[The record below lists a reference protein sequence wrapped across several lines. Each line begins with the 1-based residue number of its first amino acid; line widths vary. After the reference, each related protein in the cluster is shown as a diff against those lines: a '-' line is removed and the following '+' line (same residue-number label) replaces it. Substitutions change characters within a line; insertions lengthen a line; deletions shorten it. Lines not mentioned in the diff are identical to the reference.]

1 MKITKATEINRT
13 QYWRVLLYGKP
24 GLGKTSTV
32 RGLSGKT
39 LVLSMDNSHKVLS
52 GVPNV
57 DVRTID
63 DEGLISFDRNKP
75 IEDIN
80 TFLKEMSEV
89 IKDYENLVID
99 NVTSF
104 QSDWLIERGR
114 SSKGGIR
121 NEIQDYGDW
130 TNYFLR
136 IMTTIYALPINVYV
150 TAWEDTHEI
159 SLEDG
164 SVITQYVPKI
174 RKQVLSE
181 LMGWTDVVGRIK
193 VNPNT
198 GNRGA
203 ILEGN
208 DGVYAKNRIDNR
220 TACPIE
226 DLFKFEDNKNNK
238 ENGELNNAI

>member
-1 MKITKATEINRT
+1 MKITKATDISRT

-24 GLGKTSTV
+24 GLGKTSAV
-32 RGLSGKT
+32 KGLTGRT
-39 LVLSMDNSHKVLS
+39 LVLSLDNSHKVLS
-52 GVPNV
+52 GIPNI

-63 DEGLISFDRNKP
+63 DEGLESFNRNEP

-80 TFLKEMSEV
+80 VFLKELDV
-89 IKDYENLVID
+89 IISDYDNLVID

-136 IMTTIYALPINVYV
+136 IMTKIYGLPINVYV
-150 TAWEDTHEI
+150 TAWEDTQEI

-164 SVITQYVPKI
+164 RVITQFVPKI

-181 LMGWTDVVGRIK
+181 LLGWTDVVGRIK

-208 DGVYAKNRIDNR
+208 DGIYAKNRIDSR
-220 TACPIE
+220 TACPIDE
-226 DLFKFEDNKNNK
+226 LFKFE
-238 ENGELNNAI
+238 GEK

>member
-1 MKITKATEINRT
+1 MKITKATDISRT

-24 GLGKTSTV
+24 GLGKTSAV
-32 RGLSGKT
+32 KGLTGRT
-39 LVLSMDNSHKVLS
+39 LVLSLDNSHKVLS
-52 GVPNV
+52 GIPNI

-63 DEGLISFDRNKP
+63 DEGLESFNRNEP

-80 TFLKEMSEV
+80 IFLKELDVV
-89 IKDYENLVID
+89 ISDYDNLVID

-104 QSDWLIERGR
+104 QSDWLIKRGR

-136 IMTTIYALPINVYV
+136 IMTKIYGLPINVYV
-150 TAWEDTHEI
+150 TAWEDTQEI

-164 SVITQYVPKI
+164 RVITQFVPKI

-181 LMGWTDVVGRIK
+181 LLGWTDVVGRIK

-208 DGVYAKNRIDNR
+208 DGVYAKNRIDSR
-220 TACPIE
+220 TACPIDE
-226 DLFKFEDNKNNK
+226 LFKFE
-238 ENGELNNAI
+238 GEE

>member
-1 MKITKATEINRT
+1 MKITKATDISRT

-24 GLGKTSTV
+24 GLGKTSAV
-32 RGLSGKT
+32 KGLSGRT
-39 LVLSMDNSHKVLS
+39 LVLSLDNSHKVLS
-52 GVPNV
+52 GIPNI

-63 DEGLISFDRNKP
+63 DEGLESFNRNEP

-80 TFLKEMSEV
+80 VFLKELDVV
-89 IKDYENLVID
+89 ISDYDNLVID

-136 IMTTIYALPINVYV
+136 IMTKIYGLPINVYV
-150 TAWEDTHEI
+150 TAWEDTQEI

-164 SVITQYVPKI
+164 RVITQFVPKI

-181 LMGWTDVVGRIK
+181 LLGWTDVVGRIK

-208 DGVYAKNRIDNR
+208 DGVYAKNRIDSR
-220 TACPIE
+220 TACPIDE
-226 DLFKFEDNKNNK
+226 LFKFE
-238 ENGELNNAI
+238 GEK

>member
-1 MKITKATEINRT
+1 MKITKAVDINRT

-24 GLGKTSTV
+24 GLGKTSAV
-32 RGLSGKT
+32 KGLKGKT
-39 LVLSMDNSHKVLS
+39 LVLSLDNSHKVLS
-52 GVPNV
+52 GIPNV

-63 DEGLISFDRNKP
+63 DEGRISFDRNKP
-75 IEDIN
+75 IEDIKI
-80 TFLKEMSEV
+80 FLKELDGVLE
-89 IKDYENLVID
+89 IYNNLVID

-104 QSDWLIERGR
+104 QSDWLIQRGR

-136 IMTTIYALPINVYV
+136 IMTKIYGLPINVYL
-150 TAWEDTHEI
+150 TAWEDTQDI

-164 SVITQYVPKI
+164 RVITQFVPKI

-181 LMGWTDVVGRIK
+181 LLGWSDVVGRIK

-208 DGVYAKNRIDNR
+208 DGVYAKNRIDSR
-220 TACPIE
+220 TACPIDE
-226 DLFKFEDNKNNK
+226 LFKFE
-238 ENGELNNAI
+238 GEK

>member
-1 MKITKATEINRT
+1 MKITKATDISRT

-24 GLGKTSTV
+24 GLGKTSAV
-32 RGLSGKT
+32 KGLTGRT
-39 LVLSMDNSHKVLS
+39 LVLSLDNSHKVLS
-52 GVPNV
+52 GIPNI

-63 DEGLISFDRNKP
+63 DEGLESFNRNEP

-80 TFLKEMSEV
+80 VFLKELDVV
-89 IKDYENLVID
+89 ISDYDNLVID

-136 IMTTIYALPINVYV
+136 IMTKIYGLLINVYV
-150 TAWEDTHEI
+150 TAWEDTQEI

-164 SVITQYVPKI
+164 RVITQFVPKI

-181 LMGWTDVVGRIK
+181 LLGWTDVVGRIK

-208 DGVYAKNRIDNR
+208 DGVYAKNRIDSR
-220 TACPIE
+220 TACPIDE
-226 DLFKFEDNKNNK
+226 LFKFE
-238 ENGELNNAI
+238 GEK

>member
-1 MKITKATEINRT
+1 MKITKATDISRT

-24 GLGKTSTV
+24 GLGKTSAV
-32 RGLSGKT
+32 KGLTGRT
-39 LVLSMDNSHKVLS
+39 LVLSLDNSHKVLS
-52 GVPNV
+52 GIPNI

-63 DEGLISFDRNKP
+63 DEGLESFNRNEP

-80 TFLKEMSEV
+80 IFLKELDLV
-89 IKDYENLVID
+89 INDYDNLVID

-114 SSKGGIR
+114 STKGDIR
-121 NEIQDYGDW
+121 NKIQNYGDW

-136 IMTTIYALPINVYV
+136 IMTKIYGLPINVYV
-150 TAWEDTHEI
+150 TAWEDTQEI

-164 SVITQYVPKI
+164 RVITQFVPKI

-181 LMGWTDVVGRIK
+181 LLGWTDVVGRIK

-208 DGVYAKNRIDNR
+208 DGVYAKNRIDSR
-220 TACPIE
+220 TACPIDE
-226 DLFKFEDNKNNK
+226 LFKFE
-238 ENGELNNAI
+238 GEK

>member
-1 MKITKATEINRT
+1 MKITKATDISET

-24 GLGKTSTV
+24 GLGKTSAV
-32 RGLSGKT
+32 KGLTGRT
-39 LVLSMDNSHKVLS
+39 LVLSLDNSHKVLS
-52 GVPNV
+52 GIPNI

-63 DEGLISFDRNKP
+63 DEGLESFNRNEP

-80 TFLKEMSEV
+80 IFLKELDVV
-89 IKDYENLVID
+89 INDYDNLVID

-136 IMTTIYALPINVYV
+136 IMTKIYGLPINVYV
-150 TAWEDTHEI
+150 TAWEDTQEI

-164 SVITQYVPKI
+164 RVITQFVPKI
-174 RKQVLSE
+174 RKQVL
-181 LMGWTDVVGRIK
+181 
-193 VNPNT
+193 
-198 GNRGA
+198 
-203 ILEGN
+203 
-208 DGVYAKNRIDNR
+208 
-220 TACPIE
+220 
-226 DLFKFEDNKNNK
+226 
-238 ENGELNNAI
+238 

>member
-1 MKITKATEINRT
+1 MKITKATDISRT

-24 GLGKTSTV
+24 GLGKTSAV
-32 RGLSGKT
+32 KGLTGRT
-39 LVLSMDNSHKVLS
+39 LVLSFDNSHKVLS
-52 GVPNV
+52 GIPNI

-63 DEGLISFDRNKP
+63 DEGLESFNRNEP

-80 TFLKEMSEV
+80 IFLKELDVV
-89 IKDYENLVID
+89 ISDYDNLVID

-136 IMTTIYALPINVYV
+136 IMTKIYGLPINVYV
-150 TAWEDTHEI
+150 TAWEDTQEI

-164 SVITQYVPKI
+164 RVITQFVPKI

-181 LMGWTDVVGRIK
+181 LLGWTDVVGRIK

-208 DGVYAKNRIDNR
+208 DGVYAKNRIDSR
-220 TACPIE
+220 TACPIDE
-226 DLFKFEDNKNNK
+226 LFKFE
-238 ENGELNNAI
+238 GEK

>member
-1 MKITKATEINRT
+1 MKITKATDISRT

-24 GLGKTSTV
+24 GLGKTSAV
-32 RGLSGKT
+32 KGLTGRT
-39 LVLSMDNSHKVLS
+39 LVLSLDNSHKVLS
-52 GVPNV
+52 GIPNI

-63 DEGLISFDRNKP
+63 DEGLESFNRNEP

-80 TFLKEMSEV
+80 IFLKELDVV
-89 IKDYENLVID
+89 ISDYNNLVID

-136 IMTTIYALPINVYV
+136 IMTKIYGLPINVYV
-150 TAWEDTHEI
+150 TAWEDTQEI

-164 SVITQYVPKI
+164 RVITQFVPKI

-181 LMGWTDVVGRIK
+181 LLGWTDVVGRIK

-208 DGVYAKNRIDNR
+208 DGVYAKNRIDSR
-220 TACPIE
+220 TACPIDE
-226 DLFKFEDNKNNK
+226 LFKFE
-238 ENGELNNAI
+238 GEK

>member
-1 MKITKATEINRT
+1 MKITKATDISRT

-24 GLGKTSTV
+24 GLGKTSAV
-32 RGLSGKT
+32 KGLIGRT
-39 LVLSMDNSHKVLS
+39 LVLSLDNSHKVLS
-52 GVPNV
+52 GIPNI

-63 DEGLISFDRNKP
+63 DEGLKSFNRNEP

-80 TFLKEMSEV
+80 IFLKELDVV
-89 IKDYENLVID
+89 ISDYDNLVID

-136 IMTTIYALPINVYV
+136 IMTKIYGLPINVYV
-150 TAWEDTHEI
+150 TAWEDTQEI

-164 SVITQYVPKI
+164 RVITQFVPKI

-181 LMGWTDVVGRIK
+181 LLGWTDVVGRIK

-208 DGVYAKNRIDNR
+208 DGVYAKNRIDSR
-220 TACPIE
+220 TACPIDE
-226 DLFKFEDNKNNK
+226 LFKFE
-238 ENGELNNAI
+238 GEK

>member
-1 MKITKATEINRT
+1 MKITKATDISRT

-24 GLGKTSTV
+24 GLGKTSAV
-32 RGLSGKT
+32 KGLTGKT
-39 LVLSMDNSHKVLS
+39 LVLSLDNSHKVLS
-52 GVPNV
+52 GIPNI

-63 DEGLISFDRNKP
+63 DEGLESFNRNEP

-80 TFLKEMSEV
+80 VFLKELDVV
-89 IKDYENLVID
+89 ISDYDNLVID

-136 IMTTIYALPINVYV
+136 IMTKIYGLPINVYV
-150 TAWEDTHEI
+150 TAWEDTQEI

-164 SVITQYVPKI
+164 RVITQFVPKI

-181 LMGWTDVVGRIK
+181 LLGWTDVVGRIK

-208 DGVYAKNRIDNR
+208 DGVYAKNRIDSR
-220 TACPIE
+220 TACPIDE
-226 DLFKFEDNKNNK
+226 LFKFE
-238 ENGELNNAI
+238 GEK

>member
-1 MKITKATEINRT
+1 MKITKATDISRT

-24 GLGKTSTV
+24 GLGKTSAV
-32 RGLSGKT
+32 KGLTGRT
-39 LVLSMDNSHKVLS
+39 LVLSLDNSHKVLS
-52 GVPNV
+52 GIPNI

-63 DEGLISFDRNKP
+63 DEGLESFNRNEP

-80 TFLKEMSEV
+80 IFLKELDVV
-89 IKDYENLVID
+89 ISDYDNLVID

-136 IMTTIYALPINVYV
+136 IMTKIYGLPINVYV
-150 TAWEDTHEI
+150 TAWEDTQEI

-164 SVITQYVPKI
+164 RVITQFVPKI

-181 LMGWTDVVGRIK
+181 LLGWTDVVGRIK

-208 DGVYAKNRIDNR
+208 DGVYAKNRIDSR
-220 TACPIE
+220 TACTIDE
-226 DLFKFEDNKNNK
+226 LFKFE
-238 ENGELNNAI
+238 G

>member
-1 MKITKATEINRT
+1 MKITKATDISRT

-24 GLGKTSTV
+24 GLGKTSAV
-32 RGLSGKT
+32 KGLTGRT
-39 LVLSMDNSHKVLS
+39 LVLSLDNSHKVLS
-52 GVPNV
+52 GIPNI

-63 DEGLISFDRNKP
+63 DEGLESFNRNEP

-80 TFLKEMSEV
+80 VFLKELDVV
-89 IKDYENLVID
+89 ISDYDNLVID

-136 IMTTIYALPINVYV
+136 IMTKIYGLPINVYV
-150 TAWEDTHEI
+150 TAWEDTQEI

-164 SVITQYVPKI
+164 RVITQFVPKI

-181 LMGWTDVVGRIK
+181 LLGWTDVVGRIK

-208 DGVYAKNRIDNR
+208 DGIYAKNRIDSR
-220 TACPIE
+220 TARPIDE
-226 DLFKFEDNKNNK
+226 LFKFE
-238 ENGELNNAI
+238 GEK

>member
-1 MKITKATEINRT
+1 MKITKATDISRT

-24 GLGKTSTV
+24 GLGKTSAV
-32 RGLSGKT
+32 KGLTGRT
-39 LVLSMDNSHKVLS
+39 LVLSLDNSHKVLS
-52 GVPNV
+52 GIPNI

-63 DEGLISFDRNKP
+63 DEGLESFNRNEP

-80 TFLKEMSEV
+80 IFLKELDVV
-89 IKDYENLVID
+89 ISDYDNLVID

-136 IMTTIYALPINVYV
+136 IMTKIYGLPINVYV
-150 TAWEDTHEI
+150 TAWEDTQEI

-164 SVITQYVPKI
+164 RVITQFVPKI

-181 LMGWTDVVGRIK
+181 LLGWTDVVGRIK

-208 DGVYAKNRIDNR
+208 DGVYAKNRIDSR
-220 TACPIE
+220 TACPIDE
-226 DLFKFEDNKNNK
+226 LFKFE
-238 ENGELNNAI
+238 GEK

>member
-1 MKITKATEINRT
+1 MS
-13 QYWRVLLYGKP
+13 L
-24 GLGKTSTV
+24 
-32 RGLSGKT
+32 
-39 LVLSMDNSHKVLS
+39 DNSHKVLS
-52 GVPNV
+52 GIPNV

-63 DEGLISFDRNKP
+63 DEGRISFDRNKP
-75 IEDIN
+75 IEDIKI
-80 TFLKEMSEV
+80 FLKELDGVLE
-89 IKDYENLVID
+89 IYNNLVID

-104 QSDWLIERGR
+104 QSDWLIQRGR

-136 IMTTIYALPINVYV
+136 IMTKIYGLPINVYV
-150 TAWEDTHEI
+150 TAWEDTQDI

-164 SVITQYVPKI
+164 RVITQFVPKI

-181 LMGWTDVVGRIK
+181 LLGWTDVVGRIK

-208 DGVYAKNRIDNR
+208 DGVYAKNRIDSR
-220 TACPIE
+220 TACPIDE
-226 DLFKFEDNKNNK
+226 LFKFE
-238 ENGELNNAI
+238 GEK

>member
-1 MKITKATEINRT
+1 MKITKAVDINRT

-24 GLGKTSTV
+24 GLGKTSAV
-32 RGLSGKT
+32 KGLKGKT
-39 LVLSMDNSHKVLS
+39 LVLSLDNSHKVLS
-52 GVPNV
+52 GIPNV

-63 DEGLISFDRNKP
+63 DEGRISFDRNKP
-75 IEDIN
+75 IEDIKI
-80 TFLKEMSEV
+80 FLKELGGVLE
-89 IKDYENLVID
+89 IYNNLVID

-104 QSDWLIERGR
+104 QSDWLIQRGR

-136 IMTTIYALPINVYV
+136 IMTKIYGLPINVYV
-150 TAWEDTHEI
+150 TAWEDTHDI

-164 SVITQYVPKI
+164 RVITQFVPKI

-181 LMGWTDVVGRIK
+181 LLGWTDVVGRIK

-208 DGVYAKNRIDNR
+208 DGVYAKNRIDSR
-220 TACPIE
+220 TACPIDE
-226 DLFKFEDNKNNK
+226 LFKFE
-238 ENGELNNAI
+238 GEK

>member
-1 MKITKATEINRT
+1 MKITKATDISRT
-13 QYWRVLLYGKP
+13 QYWRILLYGKP
-24 GLGKTSTV
+24 GLGKTSAV
-32 RGLSGKT
+32 KGLTGRT
-39 LVLSMDNSHKVLS
+39 LVLSLDNSHKVLS
-52 GVPNV
+52 GIPNI

-63 DEGLISFDRNKP
+63 DEGLESFNRNEP

-80 TFLKEMSEV
+80 IFLKELDVV
-89 IKDYENLVID
+89 ISDYDNLVID

-136 IMTTIYALPINVYV
+136 IMTKIYGLPINVYV
-150 TAWEDTHEI
+150 TAWEDTQEI

-164 SVITQYVPKI
+164 RVITQFVPKI

-181 LMGWTDVVGRIK
+181 LLGWTDVVGRIK

-208 DGVYAKNRIDNR
+208 DGVYAKNRIDSR
-220 TACPIE
+220 TACPIDE
-226 DLFKFEDNKNNK
+226 LFKFE
-238 ENGELNNAI
+238 GEK

>member
-1 MKITKATEINRT
+1 MKELDG
-13 QYWRVLLYGKP
+13 VLELY
-24 GLGKTSTV
+24 
-32 RGLSGKT
+32 
-39 LVLSMDNSHKVLS
+39 N
-52 GVPNV
+52 
-57 DVRTID
+57 
-63 DEGLISFDRNKP
+63 
-75 IEDIN
+75 
-80 TFLKEMSEV
+80 
-89 IKDYENLVID
+89 NLVID

-104 QSDWLIERGR
+104 QSDWLIQRGR

-136 IMTTIYALPINVYV
+136 IMTKIYGLPINVYV
-150 TAWEDTHEI
+150 TAWEDTQDI

-164 SVITQYVPKI
+164 RVITQFVPKI

-181 LMGWTDVVGRIK
+181 LLGWTDVVGRIK

-208 DGVYAKNRIDNR
+208 DGVYAKNRIDSR
-220 TACPIE
+220 TACPIDE
-226 DLFKFEDNKNNK
+226 LFKFE
-238 ENGELNNAI
+238 GEK

>member
-1 MKITKATEINRT
+1 MKITKATDISRT

-24 GLGKTSTV
+24 GLGKTSAV
-32 RGLSGKT
+32 KGLTGIT
-39 LVLSMDNSHKVLS
+39 LVLSLDNSHKVLS
-52 GVPNV
+52 GIPNI

-63 DEGLISFDRNKP
+63 DEGLESFNRNEP

-80 TFLKEMSEV
+80 VFLKELDVV
-89 IKDYENLVID
+89 IGDYDNLVID

-136 IMTTIYALPINVYV
+136 IMTKIYGLPINVYV
-150 TAWEDTHEI
+150 TAWEDTQEI

-164 SVITQYVPKI
+164 RVITQFVPKI

-181 LMGWTDVVGRIK
+181 LLGWTDVVGRIK

-208 DGVYAKNRIDNR
+208 DGVYAKNRIDSR
-220 TACPIE
+220 TACPIDE
-226 DLFKFEDNKNNK
+226 LFKFE
-238 ENGELNNAI
+238 GEK

>member
-1 MKITKATEINRT
+1 MKITKATDISRT

-24 GLGKTSTV
+24 GLGKTSAV
-32 RGLSGKT
+32 KGLTGRT
-39 LVLSMDNSHKVLS
+39 LVLSLDNSHKVLS
-52 GVPNV
+52 GIPNI

-63 DEGLISFDRNKP
+63 DEGLESFNRNEP

-80 TFLKEMSEV
+80 IFLKELDVV
-89 IKDYENLVID
+89 ISDYDNLVID

-136 IMTTIYALPINVYV
+136 IMTKIYGLPINVYV
-150 TAWEDTHEI
+150 TAWEDTQEI

-164 SVITQYVPKI
+164 RVITQFVPKI

-181 LMGWTDVVGRIK
+181 LLGWTDVVGRIK

-208 DGVYAKNRIDNR
+208 DGVYAKNRIDSR
-220 TACPIE
+220 TACAIDE
-226 DLFKFEDNKNNK
+226 LFKFE
-238 ENGELNNAI
+238 GEK

>member
-1 MKITKATEINRT
+1 MKITKATDISRT

-24 GLGKTSTV
+24 GLGKTSAV
-32 RGLSGKT
+32 KGLTGRT
-39 LVLSMDNSHKVLS
+39 LVLSLDNSHKVLS
-52 GVPNV
+52 GIPNI

-63 DEGLISFDRNKP
+63 DEGLESFNRNEP

-80 TFLKEMSEV
+80 VFLKELDIV
-89 IKDYENLVID
+89 ISDYDNLVID

-136 IMTTIYALPINVYV
+136 IMTKIYGLPINVYV
-150 TAWEDTHEI
+150 TAWEDTQEI

-164 SVITQYVPKI
+164 RVITQFVPKI

-181 LMGWTDVVGRIK
+181 LLGWTDVVGRIK

-208 DGVYAKNRIDNR
+208 DGVYAKNRIDSR
-220 TACPIE
+220 TACPIDE
-226 DLFKFEDNKNNK
+226 LFKFE
-238 ENGELNNAI
+238 GEK

>member
-1 MKITKATEINRT
+1 MKITKAVNINRT

-24 GLGKTSTV
+24 GLGKTSAV
-32 RGLSGKT
+32 KGLKGKT
-39 LVLSMDNSHKVLS
+39 LVLSLDNSHKVLS
-52 GVPNV
+52 GIPNV

-63 DEGLISFDRNKP
+63 DEGLESFDRNKP
-75 IEDIN
+75 IEDIKV
-80 TFLKEMSEV
+80 FLKELDGVLET
-89 IKDYENLVID
+89 YNNLVID

-136 IMTTIYALPINVYV
+136 IMTKIYGLPINVYV
-150 TAWEDTHEI
+150 TAWEDTQDI

-164 SVITQYVPKI
+164 RVITQFVPKI

-181 LMGWTDVVGRIK
+181 LLGWTDVVGRIK

-208 DGVYAKNRIDNR
+208 DGVYAKNRIDSR
-220 TACPIE
+220 TACPIDE
-226 DLFKFEDNKNNK
+226 LFKFE
-238 ENGELNNAI
+238 GEK

>member
-1 MKITKATEINRT
+1 MKITKAVDINRT

-24 GLGKTSTV
+24 GLGKTSAV
-32 RGLSGKT
+32 KGLKGKT
-39 LVLSMDNSHKVLS
+39 LVLSLDNSHKVLS
-52 GVPNV
+52 GLPNV

-63 DEGLISFDRNKP
+63 DEGRISFDRNKP
-75 IEDIN
+75 IEDIKV
-80 TFLKEMSEV
+80 FLKDLDGVLE
-89 IKDYENLVID
+89 IYNNLVID

-104 QSDWLIERGR
+104 QSDWLIQRGR

-136 IMTTIYALPINVYV
+136 IMTKIYGLPINAYV
-150 TAWEDTHEI
+150 TAWEDTHDI

-164 SVITQYVPKI
+164 RVITQFVPKI

-181 LMGWTDVVGRIK
+181 LLGWTDVVGRIK

-198 GNRGA
+198 GNRGV

-208 DGVYAKNRIDNR
+208 DGVYAKNRIDSR
-220 TACPIE
+220 TACPIDE
-226 DLFKFEDNKNNK
+226 LFKFE
-238 ENGELNNAI
+238 GEK

>member
-1 MKITKATEINRT
+1 MKITKATDISRT

-24 GLGKTSTV
+24 GLGKTSAV
-32 RGLSGKT
+32 KGLTGRT
-39 LVLSMDNSHKVLS
+39 LVLSLDNSHKVLS
-52 GVPNV
+52 GIPNI

-63 DEGLISFDRNKP
+63 DEGLESFNRNEP

-80 TFLKEMSEV
+80 IFLKELDVV
-89 IKDYENLVID
+89 ISDYDNLVID

-136 IMTTIYALPINVYV
+136 IMTKIYGLPINVYV
-150 TAWEDTHEI
+150 TAWEDTQEI

-164 SVITQYVPKI
+164 RVITQFVPKI

-181 LMGWTDVVGRIK
+181 LLGWTDVVGRIK

-208 DGVYAKNRIDNR
+208 DGVYAKNRIDSR
-220 TACPIE
+220 TACTIDE
-226 DLFKFEDNKNNK
+226 LFKFE
-238 ENGELNNAI
+238 GENNAI

>member
-1 MKITKATEINRT
+1 MKITKATDISRT

-24 GLGKTSTV
+24 GLGKTSAV
-32 RGLSGKT
+32 KGLTGRT
-39 LVLSMDNSHKVLS
+39 LVLSLDNSHKVLS
-52 GVPNV
+52 GIPNI

-63 DEGLISFDRNKP
+63 DEGLESFNRNEP

-80 TFLKEMSEV
+80 IFLKELDVV
-89 IKDYENLVID
+89 ISNYDNLVID

-136 IMTTIYALPINVYV
+136 IMTKIYGLPINVYV
-150 TAWEDTHEI
+150 TAWEDTQEI

-164 SVITQYVPKI
+164 RVITQFVPKI

-181 LMGWTDVVGRIK
+181 LLGWTDVVGRIK

-208 DGVYAKNRIDNR
+208 DGVYAKNRIDSR
-220 TACPIE
+220 TACPIDE
-226 DLFKFEDNKNNK
+226 LFKFE
-238 ENGELNNAI
+238 GEK

>member
-1 MKITKATEINRT
+1 MKITKATDISRT

-24 GLGKTSTV
+24 GLGKTSAV
-32 RGLSGKT
+32 KGLSGRT
-39 LVLSMDNSHKVLS
+39 LVLSLDNSHKVLS
-52 GVPNV
+52 GIPNI

-63 DEGLISFDRNKP
+63 DEGLESFNRNEP

-80 TFLKEMSEV
+80 IFLKELDVV
-89 IKDYENLVID
+89 ISDYDNLVID

-136 IMTTIYALPINVYV
+136 IMTKIYGLPINVYV
-150 TAWEDTHEI
+150 TAWEDTQEI

-164 SVITQYVPKI
+164 RVITQFVPKI

-181 LMGWTDVVGRIK
+181 LLGWTDVVGRIK

-208 DGVYAKNRIDNR
+208 DGVYAKNRIDSR
-220 TACPIE
+220 TACPIDE
-226 DLFKFEDNKNNK
+226 LFKFE
-238 ENGELNNAI
+238 GEK

>member
-1 MKITKATEINRT
+1 MKITKATDISRT

-24 GLGKTSTV
+24 GLGKTSAV
-32 RGLSGKT
+32 KGLTGRT
-39 LVLSMDNSHKVLS
+39 LVLSLDNSHKVLS
-52 GVPNV
+52 GIPNI

-63 DEGLISFDRNKP
+63 DEGLESFNRNEP

-80 TFLKEMSEV
+80 VFLKELDVV
-89 IKDYENLVID
+89 ISDYDNLVID

-136 IMTTIYALPINVYV
+136 IMTKIYRLPINVYV
-150 TAWEDTHEI
+150 TAWEDTQEI

-164 SVITQYVPKI
+164 RVITQFVPKI

-181 LMGWTDVVGRIK
+181 LLGWTDVVGRIK

-208 DGVYAKNRIDNR
+208 DGVYAKNRIDSR
-220 TACPIE
+220 TACPIDE
-226 DLFKFEDNKNNK
+226 LFKFE
-238 ENGELNNAI
+238 GEK

>member
-1 MKITKATEINRT
+1 MKITKAVDINRT

-24 GLGKTSTV
+24 GLGKTSAV
-32 RGLSGKT
+32 KGLKGKT
-39 LVLSMDNSHKVLS
+39 LVLSLDNSHKVLS
-52 GVPNV
+52 GIPNV

-63 DEGLISFDRNKP
+63 DEGRISFDRNKP
-75 IEDIN
+75 IEDIKI
-80 TFLKEMSEV
+80 FLKELGGVLE
-89 IKDYENLVID
+89 IYNNLVID

-104 QSDWLIERGR
+104 QSDWLIQRGR

-136 IMTTIYALPINVYV
+136 IMTKIYGLPINVYV
-150 TAWEDTHEI
+150 TAWEDTQDI

-164 SVITQYVPKI
+164 QVITQFVPKI

-181 LMGWTDVVGRIK
+181 LLGWTDVVGRIK

-208 DGVYAKNRIDNR
+208 DGVYAKNRIDSR
-220 TACPIE
+220 TACPIDE
-226 DLFKFEDNKNNK
+226 LFKFE
-238 ENGELNNAI
+238 GEK

>member
-1 MKITKATEINRT
+1 MKITKATDISRT

-24 GLGKTSTV
+24 GLGKTSAV
-32 RGLSGKT
+32 KGLTGRT
-39 LVLSMDNSHKVLS
+39 LVLSLDNSHKVLS
-52 GVPNV
+52 GIPNI

-63 DEGLISFDRNKP
+63 DEGLESFNRNEP

-80 TFLKEMSEV
+80 IFLKELDVV
-89 IKDYENLVID
+89 ISDYDNLVID

-136 IMTTIYALPINVYV
+136 IMTKIYGLPINVYV
-150 TAWEDTHEI
+150 TAWEDTQEI

-164 SVITQYVPKI
+164 RVITQFVPKI

-181 LMGWTDVVGRIK
+181 LLGWTDVVGRIK

-208 DGVYAKNRIDNR
+208 DGVYAKNRIDSR
-220 TACPIE
+220 TACSIDE
-226 DLFKFEDNKNNK
+226 LFKFE
-238 ENGELNNAI
+238 GEK

>member
-1 MKITKATEINRT
+1 MKITKATDISRT

-24 GLGKTSTV
+24 GLGKTSAV
-32 RGLSGKT
+32 KGLTGRT
-39 LVLSMDNSHKVLS
+39 LVLSLDNSHKVLS
-52 GVPNV
+52 GIPNI
-57 DVRTID
+57 DVRIID
-63 DEGLISFDRNKP
+63 DEGLESFNRNEP

-80 TFLKEMSEV
+80 IFLKELDVV
-89 IKDYENLVID
+89 ISDYDNLVID

-136 IMTTIYALPINVYV
+136 IMTKIYGLPINVYV
-150 TAWEDTHEI
+150 TAWEDTQEI

-164 SVITQYVPKI
+164 RVITQFVPKI

-181 LMGWTDVVGRIK
+181 LLGWTDVVGRIK

-208 DGVYAKNRIDNR
+208 DGVYAKNRIDSR
-220 TACPIE
+220 TACPIDE
-226 DLFKFEDNKNNK
+226 LFKFE
-238 ENGELNNAI
+238 GEK

>member
-1 MKITKATEINRT
+1 MKITKAVDINRT

-24 GLGKTSTV
+24 GLGKTSAV
-32 RGLSGKT
+32 KGLKGKT
-39 LVLSMDNSHKVLS
+39 LVLSLDNSHKVLS

-63 DEGLISFDRNKP
+63 DEGRISFDRNKP
-75 IEDIN
+75 IEDIKV
-80 TFLKEMSEV
+80 FLKELDEV
-89 IKDYENLVID
+89 LEIYNNLVID

-136 IMTTIYALPINVYV
+136 IMTKIYSLPINVYV
-150 TAWEDTHEI
+150 TAWEDTQDI

-164 SVITQYVPKI
+164 RVITQFVPKI

-181 LMGWTDVVGRIK
+181 LLGWTDVVGRIK

-208 DGVYAKNRIDNR
+208 DGVYAKNRIDSR
-220 TACPIE
+220 TACPIDE
-226 DLFKFEDNKNNK
+226 LFKFE
-238 ENGELNNAI
+238 GEK

>member
-1 MKITKATEINRT
+1 MKITKATHISRT

-24 GLGKTSTV
+24 GLGKTSAV
-32 RGLSGKT
+32 KGLTGRT
-39 LVLSMDNSHKVLS
+39 LVLSLDNSHKVLS
-52 GVPNV
+52 GIPNI

-63 DEGLISFDRNKP
+63 DEGLESFNRNEP

-80 TFLKEMSEV
+80 IFLKELDVV
-89 IKDYENLVID
+89 ISDYDNLVID

-136 IMTTIYALPINVYV
+136 IMTKIYGLPINVYV
-150 TAWEDTHEI
+150 TAWEDTQEI

-164 SVITQYVPKI
+164 RVITQFVPKI

-181 LMGWTDVVGRIK
+181 LLGWTDVVGRIK

-208 DGVYAKNRIDNR
+208 DGVYAKNRIDSR
-220 TACPIE
+220 TACPIDE
-226 DLFKFEDNKNNK
+226 LFKFE
-238 ENGELNNAI
+238 GEK

>member
-1 MKITKATEINRT
+1 MKITKAVDINRT

-24 GLGKTSTV
+24 GLGKTSAV
-32 RGLSGKT
+32 KGLKGKT
-39 LVLSMDNSHKVLS
+39 LVLSLDNSHKVLS
-52 GVPNV
+52 GLPNV

-63 DEGLISFDRNKP
+63 DEGRISFDRNKP
-75 IEDIN
+75 IEDIKV
-80 TFLKEMSEV
+80 FLKELDGVLE
-89 IKDYENLVID
+89 IYNNLVID

-104 QSDWLIERGR
+104 QSDWLIQRGR

-136 IMTTIYALPINVYV
+136 IMTKIYGLPINVYV
-150 TAWEDTHEI
+150 TAWEDTHDI

-164 SVITQYVPKI
+164 RVITQFVPKI

-181 LMGWTDVVGRIK
+181 LLGWTDVVGRIK

-208 DGVYAKNRIDNR
+208 DGVYAKNRIDSR
-220 TACPIE
+220 TACPIDE
-226 DLFKFEDNKNNK
+226 LFKFE
-238 ENGELNNAI
+238 GEK

>member
-1 MKITKATEINRT
+1 MKITKAVDINRT

-24 GLGKTSTV
+24 GLGKTSAV
-32 RGLSGKT
+32 KGLKGKT
-39 LVLSMDNSHKVLS
+39 LVLSLDNSHKVLS
-52 GVPNV
+52 GLPNV

-63 DEGLISFDRNKP
+63 DEGRISFDRNKP
-75 IEDIN
+75 IEDIKV
-80 TFLKEMSEV
+80 FLKELDGVLE
-89 IKDYENLVID
+89 IYNNLVID

-104 QSDWLIERGR
+104 QSDWLIQRGR

-136 IMTTIYALPINVYV
+136 IMTKIYGLPINVYV
-150 TAWEDTHEI
+150 TAWEDTQDI

-164 SVITQYVPKI
+164 RVITQFVPKI

-181 LMGWTDVVGRIK
+181 LLGWTDVVGRIK

-208 DGVYAKNRIDNR
+208 DGVYAKNRIDSR
-220 TACPIE
+220 TACPIDE
-226 DLFKFEDNKNNK
+226 LFKFE
-238 ENGELNNAI
+238 GEK